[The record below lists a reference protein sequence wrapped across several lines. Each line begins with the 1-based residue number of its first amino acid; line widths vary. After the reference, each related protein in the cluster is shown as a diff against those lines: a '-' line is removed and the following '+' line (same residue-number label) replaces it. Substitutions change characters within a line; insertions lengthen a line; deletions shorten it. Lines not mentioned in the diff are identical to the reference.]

1 MRISI
6 PNLLH
11 AGKAFNTSKWS
22 CQYLVNDH
30 KVSKATSKFSHHL
43 LPSVTV
49 RLSQERGNE
58 SDDWHDQPHL
68 TPPPST
74 VPPVTLPG
82 DSRDQG
88 EQEKTKDATTN
99 NKLRLPVKS
108 SLSSPLHPWLDSLLE
123 LCNEI
128 HVVLFLIRIFQWS
141 QKEFFCHKFGNQ
153 TLCKVA
159 GVYLA
164 GSTR

>member
-22 CQYLVNDH
+22 CRYSVNDH
-30 KVSKATSKFSHHL
+30 KVSKANSKFSHHL
-43 LPSVTV
+43 LPSGTV

-58 SDDWHDQPHL
+58 SDDGHGQPHL

-88 EQEKTKDATTN
+88 EKEKTEDATTN
-99 NKLRLPVKS
+99 NKLRHPVKS

-141 QKEFFCHKFGNQ
+141 QKEFFCHKFGNW

-159 GVYLA
+159 GVYFA
-164 GSTR
+164 GSIQ